1 MAQCRRKP
9 TAVQAS
15 PTVKG
20 SAKATEPR
28 PLSSPPPETFEK
40 FSRCGHF
47 PSPMVTMD
55 REGHGAVAGFNAGD
69 NTRSARRVG
78 LRK

>member
-1 MAQCRRKP
+1 MP
-9 TAVQAS
+9 
-15 PTVKG
+15 
-20 SAKATEPR
+20 AKADSGPSFADSQRKREGHGTSPS
-28 PLSSPPPETFEK
+28 LFPPPETFEK

-69 NTRSARRVG
+69 DTRSARRVG